1 MRNAECTTCSKR
13 NMGHPDIGVILY
25 LLKNE
30 LKLTPVGG
38 DIIIHLLE
46 KPCLVTGYTT
56 YEFSIKDTGIGMSPE
71 FVGHVFD
78 TIARKQSSTVSGIQG
93 TGLGMAI
100 TKSIVEMMGGT
111 IAVESEDG
119 KGSKFTAT
127 ITVRFASQPIKYA
140 PIAELQGQGHLWR
153 MMILMPAAVSA
164 RCSEA
169 LICSRTGRYPARK
182 LFFAYRMQLS

>member
-1 MRNAECTTCSKR
+1 MRNAECTACSKR

-46 KPCLVTGYTT
+46 KPFLVTRYTT

-78 TIARKQSSTVSGIQG
+78 TFARVQSSTVSGIQG

-100 TKSIVEMMGGT
+100 TKNIVEMMGGT

-140 PIAELQGQGHLWR
+140 PIAELQGHLWR

-182 LFFAYRMQLS
+182 LFFAHRMQLS

>member
-1 MRNAECTTCSKR
+1 
-13 NMGHPDIGVILY
+13 MGHPDIGVILY

-46 KPCLVTGYTT
+46 KPFLVTRYTT

-78 TIARKQSSTVSGIQG
+78 TFAREQSSTVSGIQG

-100 TKSIVEMMGGT
+100 TKNIVEM
-111 IAVESEDG
+111 I
-119 KGSKFTAT
+119 GSKFTAT

-140 PIAELQGQGHLWR
+140 PIAELQGHLWR

-182 LFFAYRMQLS
+182 LFFAHRMQLS

>member
-1 MRNAECTTCSKR
+1 MRNAECTACSKR

-30 LKLTPVGG
+30 LKFTLVGG

-78 TIARKQSSTVSGIQG
+78 TFAREQSSTVSGIQG

-100 TKSIVEMMGGT
+100 TKNIVEMMGGT

-119 KGSKFTAT
+119 KGSKFTVT
-127 ITVRFASQPIKYA
+127 ITVRLASQPIKYA
-140 PIAELQGQGHLWR
+140 PIAELQGARALVADDDIDTCR
-153 MMILMPAAVSA
+153 SA

-169 LICSRTGRYPARK
+169 LTCSRTGRYPARK
-182 LFFAYRMQLS
+182 LFFAHRMQLS